1 MEPYWNHLGNNMAI
15 NITLKSIPP
24 ELHQDLKARAALHH
38 RSLNREIIA
47 LLEERLRPRKRTPEE
62 FLEAA
67 KAIREKMKGVW
78 LTNEMIDEMK
88 REGRE

>member
-1 MEPYWNHLGNNMAI
+1 MKPYWNLKEDNMAI
-15 NITLKSIPP
+15 NITLKNIPP
-24 ELHQDLKARAALHH
+24 ELHEELKKTAARHR
-38 RSLNREIIA
+38 RSLNSEILA

-62 FLEAA
+62 ILAAA
-67 KAIREKMKGVW
+67 KAVREKMKGVW